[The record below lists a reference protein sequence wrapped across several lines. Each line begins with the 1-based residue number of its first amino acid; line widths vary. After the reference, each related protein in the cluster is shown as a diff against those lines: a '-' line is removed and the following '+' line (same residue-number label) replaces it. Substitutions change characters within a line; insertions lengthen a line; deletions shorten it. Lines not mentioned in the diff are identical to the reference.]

1 MDIFDKIIKKVEK
14 TTKVVMQKSTDVV
27 EITKVKLAIS
37 DTKNQIDSRLRALG
51 KLVYDASGPEYSED
65 NSADSLI
72 EELNELYSQLKEHEE
87 RLASLK
93 SEVICPKCGLSCSED
108 SVFCKKCC
116 LLY

>member
-1 MDIFDKIIKKVEK
+1 MEKIISDIKKTVDGL
-14 TTKVVMQKSTDVV
+14 TKKSGEIV

-93 SEVICPKCGLSCSED
+93 CEVICPKCGFSCSED
-108 SVFCKKCC
+108 SVFCKKCGAK
-116 LLY
+116 L